1 MISSCSVCACVVV
14 SCWNYRGREDGVYQ
28 PFGCSSKNHMS
39 KPPRCDFSVGLK
51 SLWYMSGVWAGCRW
65 VIDVGSEWR
74 TFSRDK
80 AKKNP
85 SWVGDSQNL
94 LLGNGDLSTMIGKG
108 IGAASSDEFDN
119 SKYQNRRIM
128 NSYDRA
134 LIEFIQGNYYH
145 GRQNQLP

>member
-1 MISSCSVCACVVV
+1 
-14 SCWNYRGREDGVYQ
+14 
-28 PFGCSSKNHMS
+28 
-39 KPPRCDFSVGLK
+39 
-51 SLWYMSGVWAGCRW
+51 
-65 VIDVGSEWR
+65 
-74 TFSRDK
+74 
-80 AKKNP
+80 
-85 SWVGDSQNL
+85 
-94 LLGNGDLSTMIGKG
+94 MIGKG